1 MEDNLKIPKL
11 NNLGHLLATPPRG
24 YSQNNL
30 ECRKVCRTNDPFSF
44 VNDWQ
49 ENIKGK
55 KRKIKFKKF
64 RKNISQI
71 QLQHVDFNLIQIQT
85 KCRNTPTYH
94 THTHTHTPHNEKLK
108 GGKLE
113 LFVYLMVLRKNI
125 LDVLLVYNL
134 CMKLFKNEMI
144 YIKDKRII
152 FNLT

>member
-30 ECRKVCRTNDPFSF
+30 ECRKFCRTNDPFSF

-85 KCRNTPTYH
+85 KCRNTHTYH
-94 THTHTHTPHNEKLK
+94 THTHTHTHTHHTMRNSRE
-108 GGKLE
+108 G
-113 LFVYLMVLRKNI
+113 
-125 LDVLLVYNL
+125 NL
-134 CMKLFKNEMI
+134 NSL
-144 YIKDKRII
+144 YI
-152 FNLT
+152 

>member
-30 ECRKVCRTNDPFSF
+30 ECRKFCRTNDPFSF

-85 KCRNTPTYH
+85 KCRNTHTYH
-94 THTHTHTPHNEKLK
+94 THTHTHTHTTQWETQGRETWTLCIFDGTKK
-108 GGKLE
+108 KYFRCVTGIQ
-113 LFVYLMVLRKNI
+113 LMHETL
-125 LDVLLVYNL
+125 
-134 CMKLFKNEMI
+134 
-144 YIKDKRII
+144 
-152 FNLT
+152 